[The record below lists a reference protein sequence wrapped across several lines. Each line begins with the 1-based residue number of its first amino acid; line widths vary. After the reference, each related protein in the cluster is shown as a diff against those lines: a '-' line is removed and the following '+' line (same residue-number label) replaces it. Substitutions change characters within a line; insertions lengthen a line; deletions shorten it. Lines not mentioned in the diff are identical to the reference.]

1 LLWRQTDQRD
11 LMRAQLVDSF
21 MASDWLRY
29 QQALF
34 WLRDWAEANKLR
46 SGRVRHGNNW
56 FDPEIYARQHGLGK
70 VA

>member
-46 SGRVRHGNNW
+46 SGR
-56 FDPEIYARQHGLGK
+56 ARQ
-70 VA
+70 